1 MFKVIII
8 IFFNLTIVFSQNIN
22 ELFNNGNEFYSQNNY
37 KEAISIYEQILKNGY
52 FSEDLY
58 LNLGNAYF
66 HDSNFGKSRW
76 SYEMGLKLNPINSD
90 LKNNNNVNKAYID
103 GYIELPK
110 NNLIDF
116 INIFFQSLSL
126 NQFLLINS
134 FLVLLT
140 AISFF
145 IMKVFQMHVLHRIF
159 YLMSIILFTSILIT
173 FTKNIWDENN
183 LFAIIIDEEVV
194 VYSAPFLNQAIEQSV
209 FYSGNKV
216 KIHQRTDVWIEVSTY
231 DGRKGWIQAQDV
243 RNLY

>member
-22 ELFNNGNEFYSQNNY
+22 ELFDNGNEFYSQNNY
-37 KEAISIYEQILKNGY
+37 KEAISNYEKILKNGFY
-52 FSEDLY
+52 SEDLY

-66 HDSNFGKSRW
+66 QESNFGKARW

-110 NNLIDF
+110 NNLIDI

-134 FLVLLT
+134 YFILFT
-140 AISFF
+140 ALSFF
-145 IMKVFQMHVLHRIF
+145 LMKVFQLKVLKRIF
-159 YLMSIILFTSILIT
+159 YLMLIIVFISVLIS
-173 FTKNIWDENN
+173 FTKNIWDQNN
-183 LFAIIIDEEVV
+183 LYAIIVDEEVI

-209 FYSGNKV
+209 FNRGNKV
-216 KIHQRTDVWIEVSTY
+216 KIHQKTDVWIEVSTF
-231 DGRKGWIQAQDV
+231 DGRKGWIRAQDV

>member
-37 KEAISIYEQILKNGY
+37 KEAISIYEKILENGY

-66 HDSNFGKSRW
+66 HDSNFGKARW
-76 SYEMGLKLNPINSD
+76 SYEMGLKINPINSD

-140 AISFF
+140 AMSFF
-145 IMKVFQMHVLHRIF
+145 IMKVFQMHVLNRIF
-159 YLMSIILFTSILIT
+159 YFMSIILFTSILILT
-173 FTKNIWDENN
+173 
-183 LFAIIIDEEVV
+183 
-194 VYSAPFLNQAIEQSV
+194 
-209 FYSGNKV
+209 V
-216 KIHQRTDVWIEVSTY
+216 K
-231 DGRKGWIQAQDV
+231 
-243 RNLY
+243 

>member
-22 ELFNNGNEFYSQNNY
+22 ELFDNGNEFYSQNNY
-37 KEAISIYEQILKNGY
+37 KEAISNYEKILENGY

-66 HDSNFGKSRW
+66 HESNFGKARW

-110 NNLIDF
+110 NNLIDI

-126 NQFLLINS
+126 SQFLLINS
-134 FLVLLT
+134 YFILLT

-145 IMKVFQMHVLHRIF
+145 LMKVFQLKVLKRIF
-159 YLMSIILFTSILIT
+159 YLMSIIVFISVLIT
-173 FTKNIWDENN
+173 FTKNIWDQNN
-183 LFAIIIDEEVV
+183 LYAIIVDEEVI

-209 FYSGNKV
+209 FYRGNKV
-216 KIHQRTDVWIEVSTY
+216 KIHQKTDVWIEVSTF
-231 DGRKGWIQAQDV
+231 DGRKGWIQALDV

>member
-8 IFFNLTIVFSQNIN
+8 IFFNLTIIFSQNIN

-37 KEAISIYEQILKNGY
+37 KEAISIYEKILENGY

-66 HDSNFGKSRW
+66 YDSNFGKARW

-145 IMKVFQMHVLHRIF
+145 IMKVFQMHVLDRIF

-173 FTKNIWDENN
+173 FTKKIWDQNN

-209 FYSGNKV
+209 FFSGNKV

>member
-37 KEAISIYEQILKNGY
+37 KEAISIYEKILENGY
-52 FSEDLY
+52 FTEDLY

-66 HDSNFGKSRW
+66 HDSNFGKARW
-76 SYEMGLKLNPINSD
+76 SYEMGLKINPINSD

-134 FLVLLT
+134 FLLLLT

-145 IMKVFQMHVLHRIF
+145 IMKVFQMHALNRIF
-159 YLMSIILFTSILIT
+159 YLMTIILFTSILIT
-173 FTKNIWDENN
+173 FTKNIWDQNN

-194 VYSAPFLNQAIEQSV
+194 VYSAPFLNQVIEQSV
-209 FYSGNKV
+209 FFSGNKV
-216 KIHQRTDVWIEVSTY
+216 KIHQRTDFWIEVSTY

>member
-22 ELFNNGNEFYSQNNY
+22 ELFDNGNEFYSQNNY
-37 KEAISIYEQILKNGY
+37 KEAISNYEKILKNGF

-66 HDSNFGKSRW
+66 HESNFGKARW

-110 NNLIDF
+110 NNLIDI

-134 FLVLLT
+134 YFILLT

-145 IMKVFQMHVLHRIF
+145 LMKVFQLKVLKRIF
-159 YLMSIILFTSILIT
+159 YLISIIVFISVLIT
-173 FTKNIWDENN
+173 FTKNIWDQNN
-183 LFAIIIDEEVV
+183 LYAIIVDEEVI

-209 FYSGNKV
+209 FNRGNKV
-216 KIHQRTDVWIEVSTY
+216 KIHQKTDVWIEVSTF
-231 DGRKGWIQAQDV
+231 DGRKGWIRAQDV

>member
-22 ELFNNGNEFYSQNNY
+22 ELFDNGNEFYSQNNY
-37 KEAISIYEQILKNGY
+37 KEAISVYEKILENGY
-52 FSEDLY
+52 FTEDLY

-66 HDSNFGKSRW
+66 HDSNFGKARW
-76 SYEMGLKLNPINSD
+76 SYEMGLKINPINSD

-134 FLVLLT
+134 FLLLLT

-145 IMKVFQMHVLHRIF
+145 IMKVFQMHALNRIF
-159 YLMSIILFTSILIT
+159 YFMSIILFTSILIT
-173 FTKNIWDENN
+173 FTKNIWDQNN

-194 VYSAPFLNQAIEQSV
+194 VYSAPFLNQVIEQSV
-209 FYSGNKV
+209 FFSGNKV
-216 KIHQRTDVWIEVSTY
+216 KIHQRTDFWIEVSTY

>member
-1 MFKVIII
+1 MFKAIIL

-37 KEAISIYEQILKNGY
+37 KEAISIYEKILDSGY

-66 HDSNFGKSRW
+66 HESNFGKARW

-103 GYIELPK
+103 SYIELPK
-110 NNLIDF
+110 NNLIDL

-126 NQFLLINS
+126 VQFLLINS
-134 FLVLLT
+134 FLVLLS

-145 IMKVFQMHVLHRIF
+145 IMKVFQMQVFKRIF
-159 YLMSIILFTSILIT
+159 YLISIIVFTSVLIT
-173 FTKNIWDENN
+173 FTKNIWDQNN

-194 VYSAPFLNQAIEQSV
+194 VYSAPFLNQAIEQSI

-216 KIHQRTDVWIEVSTY
+216 KIHQKTDLWIEVSTF
-231 DGRKGWIQAQDV
+231 DGRKGWIRALDV

>member
-22 ELFNNGNEFYSQNNY
+22 ELFDNGNEFYSQNNY
-37 KEAISIYEQILKNGY
+37 KEAISNYEKILENGF

-58 LNLGNAYF
+58 LNLGNSYF
-66 HDSNFGKSRW
+66 HESNFGKARW

-110 NNLIDF
+110 NNLIDI

-126 NQFLLINS
+126 SQFLLINS
-134 FLVLLT
+134 YFILLT

-145 IMKVFQMHVLHRIF
+145 LMKVFQLKVLKRIF
-159 YLMSIILFTSILIT
+159 YLMSIIVFISVLIT
-173 FTKNIWDENN
+173 FTKNIWDQNN
-183 LFAIIIDEEVV
+183 LYAIIVDEEVI

-209 FYSGNKV
+209 FNRGNKV
-216 KIHQRTDVWIEVSTY
+216 KIHQKTDVWIEVSTF
-231 DGRKGWIQAQDV
+231 DGRKGWIRAQDV

>member
-1 MFKVIII
+1 MFKAIIL

-37 KEAISIYEQILKNGY
+37 KEAISIYEKILDSGY

-66 HDSNFGKSRW
+66 HESNFGKARW

-103 GYIELPK
+103 SYIEIPK
-110 NNLIDF
+110 NNLIDL

-126 NQFLLINS
+126 VQFLLINS
-134 FLVLLT
+134 FLVLLS

-145 IMKVFQMHVLHRIF
+145 IMKVFQMQVFKRIF
-159 YLMSIILFTSILIT
+159 YLISIIVFTSVLIT
-173 FTKNIWDENN
+173 FTKNIWDQNN

-194 VYSAPFLNQAIEQSV
+194 VYSAPFLNQAIEQSI

-216 KIHQRTDVWIEVSTY
+216 KIHQKTDLWIEVSTF
-231 DGRKGWIQAQDV
+231 DGRKGWIRALDV